1 MSSDTPTTTPTLPD
15 PVAERDRIIELQR
28 HTIDELMSHTHRV
41 ISITHLVLA
50 RGMSE
55 ELVSDLKSVEQRL
68 QTAVNPEPPLADPR
82 DYWKRQAVRLYEL
95 GYSCG
100 AISMYLNV
108 GYAKV
113 HYFVRGLPGYSKF
126 KGNRKRTRMHR
137 KSWLTRSRLRAMS
150 RGEPAQP

>member
-1 MSSDTPTTTPTLPD
+1 MNNTQTSTPPD
-15 PVAERDRIIELQR
+15 PIAERDKIIDSQR
-28 HTIDELMSHTHRV
+28 QVIDELMSHTRRV
-41 ISITHLVLA
+41 ISISHLVLA
-50 RGMSE
+50 RGMSDD
-55 ELVSDLKSVEQRL
+55 LVLDLKSVEQRL
-68 QTAVNPEPPLADPR
+68 QTANLEPSAALED
-82 DYWKRQAVRLYEL
+82 WKREAVRLYNL

-137 KSWLTRSRLRAMS
+137 NSWLTRRRLKAMS
-150 RGEPAQP
+150 AGEPSP